1 MALLWLAG
9 GGAYGPAPW
18 GKGRRRKEGES
29 EN

>member
-1 MALLWLAG
+1 MALLRLAG

-29 EN
+29 AN